1 MSKII
6 KETRR
11 RKRKSSKR
19 YVVYF
24 SRFAPES
31 YHTKLWAYFNYYMG
45 SLFGGGHSYIEDTRP
60 EEDFNHS

>member
-19 YVVYF
+19 YVVFF

-31 YHTKLWAYFNYYMG
+31 YHTKFWAYFNYYMG
-45 SLFGGGHSYIEDTRP
+45 SHARHDLYCGSHSRAG
-60 EEDFNHS
+60 